1 MRLAAVIIVMPLL
14 LGSCAHKTKLGLPLV
29 DSYSE
34 AQQFAGQRV
43 RIRGFWSNAHEA
55 TGIYFSANDVSNLK
69 PRCLLPDRMLARK
82 TGERIEVTGTIARGP
97 CGTTDICLTIC
108 QPLEIELDASAS

>member
-1 MRLAAVIIVMPLL
+1 LRHSATILALPLL
-14 LGSCAHKTKLGLPLV
+14 LGSCAHSTAPGLPLV
-29 DSYSE
+29 DSYRE
-34 AQQFAGQRV
+34 AQQFAGQRA
-43 RIRGFWSNAHEA
+43 RINGYWSNAHEA
-55 TGIYFSANDVSNLK
+55 TGIYFSANDVANLK

-108 QPLEIELDASAS
+108 QPLEIKLDASAT